1 MKKVIA
7 IIAAL
12 TAAFG
17 ITAAYAA
24 PKVTEE
30 QAKLTALRHAG
41 LTPEQAQFKTIKY
54 DGGEGD
60 GRGGYKLL
68 FYAGNEEFKYEIDA
82 QSGGI
87 MRCSQDLELNAELY
101 GGSRETDG
109 ERQAIETALA
119 RIPGAKQSD
128 VKELKL
134 SRDGKKGAAR
144 YEGKVFFDKT
154 DYKFEIDAESGEIL
168 CWEIEY

>member
-1 MKKVIA
+1 M
-7 IIAAL
+7 

-24 PKVTEE
+24 PKVTEG
-30 QAKLTALRHAG
+30 QAKPTALRHAG

-60 GRGGYKLL
+60 GRGGCKPL
-68 FYAGNEEFKYEIDA
+68 FYSGDEEFKYEIDA

-87 MRCSQDLELNAELY
+87 KRRPRDLELNAELY
-101 GGSRETDG
+101 GGPLETEG

-119 RIPGAKQSD
+119 GIRGALQREGRRITN
-128 VKELKL
+128 
-134 SRDGKKGAAR
+134 SR
-144 YEGKVFFDKT
+144 
-154 DYKFEIDAESGEIL
+154 
-168 CWEIEY
+168 